1 MYIKIYTHIISV
13 FLFSWPV
20 GGFSVVPFCFIF
32 WGMGPK
38 IVQKLGSIQKNTYEI
53 PTILGAEFE
62 QASSIGSHILRMS
75 LFVYIHAE
83 VMQHHMV
90 ILALTHKINQ
100 EIDKLT
106 FQQLPLPPPRW
117 QGPSSASDSWTLPRI
132 QGKTKMFSESFPF
145 EPQQTCSNW
154 TLKKLNL
161 NWNVNWQS
169 HAFTL
174 YLFPWLMDFFLR
186 HFFGHPSNSK
196 MSKNR
201 TDAPN
206 FPRNSLI
213 NSGTCSTSW
222 VFFFVKTWDGSST
235 RTLQGSPLMPSR
247 MYPHT
252 MGILIQDI
260 HVKTCTVTPPKTLH
274 PYSNNSTKISSSHNN
289 SCPCTTNARFF
300 FAVTPLPSM
309 FPPVNLPF
317 LLCPDLV
324 RDVGTDEE
332 ERDFLLFVG
341 TFHLP
346 EPLDTTLIAFMPRGF
361 VGFVQPMGGSCSSLL
376 DLLGVENFFLQT

>member
-1 MYIKIYTHIISV
+1 MIIYVYKNIYTYNCV
-13 FLFSWPV
+13 F
-20 GGFSVVPFCFIF
+20 FCFLGR
-32 WGMGPK
+32 WGDFLWCPFVFSFEAWEQKSYKSWGPFK
-38 IVQKLGSIQKNTYEI
+38 KNTNEI

-117 QGPSSASDSWTLPRI
+117 RGPSSASDSWTLPRI

-169 HAFTL
+169 HEFTL
-174 YLFPWLMDFFLR
+174 YPFPWLMDFFLC

-222 VFFFVKTWDGSST
+222 VFFSLKRGMDHRPEPCRGAPWYHHGC
-235 RTLQGSPLMPSR
+235 
-247 MYPHT
+247 
-252 MGILIQDI
+252 ILIPWASWF
-260 HVKTCTVTPPKTLH
+260 KT
-274 PYSNNSTKISSSHNN
+274 
-289 SCPCTTNARFF
+289 
-300 FAVTPLPSM
+300 SM
-309 FPPVNLPF
+309 
-317 LLCPDLV
+317 
-324 RDVGTDEE
+324 
-332 ERDFLLFVG
+332 
-341 TFHLP
+341 
-346 EPLDTTLIAFMPRGF
+346 
-361 VGFVQPMGGSCSSLL
+361 
-376 DLLGVENFFLQT
+376 